1 MPYKPLDLSNFK
13 IDARVA
19 SILKLGQQE
28 YQKILGIELINDQIN
43 NEISPVTTTTK
54 IVEVKDTETKNV
66 EIEVEVEEGKKISEV
81 IFDFLFEPKFDNML
95 TMFSKK
101 AV

>member
-1 MPYKPLDLSNFK
+1 MPYKPLDLSNLK
-13 IDARVA
+13 IDAKVA

-28 YQKILGIELINDQIN
+28 YQKILGIELINDQMNTEMNI
-43 NEISPVTTTTK
+43 VTTTTET
-54 IVEVKDTETKNV
+54 VEAAS
-66 EIEVEVEEGKKISEV
+66 IAPEVEVEEGQGKKISEMV
-81 IFDFLFEPKFDNML
+81 FDFLFEPKFDNML

>member
-1 MPYKPLDLSNFK
+1 MPYKPLDLSNLK
-13 IDARVA
+13 IDAKVA

-28 YQKILGIELINDQIN
+28 YQKILGIELINDQMNTEMNI
-43 NEISPVTTTTK
+43 VTTTTETVEAAT
-54 IVEVKDTETKNV
+54 IAPEVKL
-66 EIEVEVEEGKKISEV
+66 EVEEGQGKKISEMV
-81 IFDFLFEPKFDNML
+81 FDFLFEPKFDNML

>member
-1 MPYKPLDLSNFK
+1 MQYKPLDLSNFK
-13 IDARVA
+13 IDAKVA

-43 NEISPVTTTTK
+43 TEMNIVATTTETVEAAN
-54 IVEVKDTETKNV
+54 IGTPEVK
-66 EIEVEVEEGKKISEV
+66 VEVEEGKKISEV

-101 AV
+101 TV

>member
-1 MPYKPLDLSNFK
+1 MPYKPLDLSNLK

-43 NEISPVTTTTK
+43 TEINVVATTTETVEAAS
-54 IVEVKDTETKNV
+54 IAAEVK
-66 EIEVEVEEGKKISEV
+66 VEVEEGKKISEV

>member
-13 IDARVA
+13 IDAKVA

-28 YQKILGIELINDQIN
+28 YQKILGVELINDKIN
-43 NEISPVTTTTK
+43 NEISPVTTPPK
-54 IVEVKDTETKNV
+54 IVETKNI

-101 AV
+101 AG